1 MNEELTLAQR
11 LLGIMHLVRRRM
23 DADLRHLHDRPA
35 VDPAHF
41 PILMSL
47 RRREYSVSEL
57 ADRFKVS
64 PPSMSKT
71 VTALVNRGWVVR
83 VRSEKDRRIVQ
94 VSLTDEGRAILG
106 EMREQADSVVAAMLD
121 PLSPEEREQLSAGL
135 DALYATLGES
145 LDQIPQVPHKHLRSK
160 QLE

>member
-1 MNEELTLAQR
+1 VAMNEERTLAQR

-23 DADLRHLHDRPA
+23 DADLRHLHAIPV

-71 VTALVNRGWVVR
+71 VTALVNRGWVAR
-83 VRSEKDRRIVQ
+83 VRSQEDRRVVQ
-94 VSLTDEGRAILG
+94 VHLTDEGRAILG

-121 PLSPEEREQLSAGL
+121 PLSPKEREQLSAGL
-135 DALYATLGES
+135 DALYAALGES
-145 LDQIPQVPHKHLRSK
+145 LDQMPPSPPQT
-160 QLE
+160 LEE

>member
-1 MNEELTLAQR
+1 MDEERTLAQK

-23 DADLRHLHDRPA
+23 DADLRHLHAKPV

-71 VTALVNRGWVVR
+71 VTALVNRGWAAR
-83 VRSEKDRRIVQ
+83 VRSQEDRRVVQ
-94 VSLTDEGRAILG
+94 VHLTDDGRAILG
-106 EMREQADSVVAAMLD
+106 EMREQADSVVAAMLE

-135 DALYATLGES
+135 DALYAALGES
-145 LDQIPQVPHKHLRSK
+145 LDQVPPSPSQTLK
-160 QLE
+160 E